1 MNKLKDFRCQVGA
14 TQQKIADLVDVKQGT
29 IVRYENGERQVSI
42 NMARKLVSA
51 FNSLGANCVFD
62 DVFPDPEKETAQ

>member
-14 TQQKIADLVDVKQGT
+14 TQQKIADLVGVKQGT

-51 FNSLGANCVFD
+51 FNSLGANCAFD